1 MADARPQPLFG
12 GDDPSGAD
20 LDVLDGDELDRGGRD
35 GPREDAIVLRRG
47 KAIRTIGEAV
57 EHVRELMEAQVAR
70 AIEERVDRN
79 APCNG
84 DAAARNTFYTL
95 LPDPQQRAVFVAVVR
110 QMRAWPRI
118 RTLFGAPPYGF
129 LRQEDAGLLRAAG
142 IAQGRSNMTHDVAH
156 AAASYSQFGAGQL
169 IDELSRE
176 YRVVRRQNVREDDP
190 LPFDLTVRDAPD
202 VLMQVRIRK
211 RAREAKI
218 AMLRDVNE
226 RLKLEFPRV
235 GDRIVV
241 KETRRILSLQ
251 GRAQSTAKRTTLRVK
266 RVVPRA
272 QHALTAALIVEVS

>member
-1 MADARPQPLFG
+1 MTDARPQPLFG
-12 GDDPSGAD
+12 SDDPSGAD
-20 LDVLDGDELDRGGRD
+20 ADTVGDGDRDDGG
-35 GPREDAIVLRRG
+35 GQREDAIVLRRG

-70 AIEERVDRN
+70 AVEERVDRN
-79 APCNG
+79 TSCGG

-95 LPDPQQRAVFVAVVR
+95 LPDPQQRTVFIGVVR
-110 QMRAWPRI
+110 QMRAWPRM

-142 IAQGRSNMTHDVAH
+142 IAHGRTNMTHDVTQS
-156 AAASYSQFGAGQL
+156 AASYSQFGAGQL
-169 IDELSRE
+169 VDDLARE

-190 LPFDLTVRDAPD
+190 LPFDLTVRDAPL

-211 RAREAKI
+211 RSREAK
-218 AMLRDVNE
+218 ARMLRDANE
-226 RLKLEFPRV
+226 RQKLEFPRV
-235 GDRIVV
+235 GDRIIV

-251 GRAQSTAKRTTLRVK
+251 GLGPNAATRTTLHVK

-272 QHALTAALIVEVS
+272 QQALTAALIVEVA